1 MNRNEIIKSLEQFS
15 RNIEPEE
22 GQVKVT
28 RIPDYTTVYLEQ
40 IAGVGRSLFLNE
52 YTIDGK
58 TFWAG
63 YSPRSETVFV
73 SRTSVINE

>member
-1 MNRNEIIKSLEQFS
+1 MNRNEMIKSLEQFS

-52 YTIDGK
+52 YKIDGK

-73 SRTSVINE
+73 SRMGRD